1 MATRNRANANAET
14 ANESTSENTE
24 VEAPVKAKAEI
35 VVEALKIPVKLPMKQ
50 ESISVV
56 AICQDKDTAD
66 SLVEFLNS
74 IDVEFSGK
82 YERPNR

>member
-1 MATRNRANANAET
+1 MGTRNTATATAET
-14 ANESTSENTE
+14 TNQTADAPE
-24 VEAPVKAKAEI
+24 VTAPVKAKAQI

-50 ESISVV
+50 ESISVM
-56 AICQDKDTAD
+56 AICSDKDTAD

>member
-1 MATRNRANANAET
+1 MSARNTANAKADTTNQNAD
-14 ANESTSENTE
+14 ATE
-24 VEAPVKAKAEI
+24 VTAPVKAKAEI

-50 ESISVV
+50 ESISVM
-56 AICQDKDTAD
+56 AICSDKDTAD

>member
-1 MATRNRANANAET
+1 MATRNTANAT
-14 ANESTSENTE
+14 ADTTNQTADAPE
-24 VEAPVKAKAEI
+24 VTAPVKAKAQI

-50 ESISVV
+50 ESISVM
-56 AICQDKDTAD
+56 AICSDKDTAD

>member
-1 MATRNRANANAET
+1 MATRNQATATAET
-14 ANESTSENTE
+14 TNQTADATE
-24 VEAPVKAKAEI
+24 VTAPVKAKAEI

-50 ESISVV
+50 ESISVM
-56 AICQDKDTAD
+56 AICSDKDTAD

>member
-1 MATRNRANANAET
+1 MGTRNTANAT
-14 ANESTSENTE
+14 ADTADQI
-24 VEAPVKAKAEI
+24 VVADAPAPAPAKAKAEI

-50 ESISVV
+50 ESISVM
-56 AICQDKDTAD
+56 AICSDKDTAD

>member
-1 MATRNRANANAET
+1 MGTRNT
-14 ANESTSENTE
+14 ATATADTTNQTADATE
-24 VEAPVKAKAEI
+24 VTAPVKAKAEI

-50 ESISVV
+50 ESISVM
-56 AICQDKDTAD
+56 AICSDKDTAD

>member
-1 MATRNRANANAET
+1 MGTRNTANAT
-14 ANESTSENTE
+14 ADTTNQTADAPE
-24 VEAPVKAKAEI
+24 VTAPVRAKAQI

-50 ESISVV
+50 ESISVM
-56 AICQDKDTAD
+56 AICSDKDTAD

>member
-1 MATRNRANANAET
+1 MSARKEADATADTADQSEAEKV
-14 ANESTSENTE
+14 E
-24 VEAPVKAKAEI
+24 VTLTRPQAQI
-35 VVEALKIPVKLPMKQ
+35 VVEALKIPVKIPMKQ
-50 ESISVV
+50 DSISVV
-56 AICQDKDTAD
+56 AICQDRDTAD

>member
-1 MATRNRANANAET
+1 MGTRNTANAT
-14 ANESTSENTE
+14 ADTTNQTADAPE
-24 VEAPVKAKAEI
+24 VTAPVKAKAQI

-50 ESISVV
+50 ESISVM
-56 AICQDKDTAD
+56 AICSDKDTAD